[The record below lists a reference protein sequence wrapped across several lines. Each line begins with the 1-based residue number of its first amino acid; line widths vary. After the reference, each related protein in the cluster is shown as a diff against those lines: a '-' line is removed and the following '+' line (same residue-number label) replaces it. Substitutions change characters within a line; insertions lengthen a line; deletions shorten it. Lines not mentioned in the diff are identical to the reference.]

1 MNPIGERVLER
12 CKKLGSEDAEVYLS
26 RGTEFTVRVYNR
38 EIESLVSAESRGIGL
53 RTFREHRVG
62 FSYTSETEPDAL
74 DSLVDDALLNGRY
87 NHADEANVLP
97 VPQPADPL
105 AGLASPALSRVEPQ
119 RKIEFALEM
128 ERRATSLD
136 PRVRRGSGAG
146 SSGGTGEA
154 GRGNSR
160 AEQAS
165 CPPTIACGGVHAI

>member
-12 CKKLGSEDAEVYLS
+12 CKRLGSEDAEVYLS

-97 VPQPADPL
+97 VTQPADPL
-105 AGLASPALSRVEPQ
+105 AGLAPPALSRVEPQ
-119 RKIEFALEM
+119 RKIDLAPELA
-128 ERRATSLD
+128 RRASAPLPPD
-136 PRVRRGSGAG
+136 RRADEVASTRAPAAIVYLSG
-146 SSGGTGEA
+146 
-154 GRGNSR
+154 
-160 AEQAS
+160 
-165 CPPTIACGGVHAI
+165 